1 PQVLARNM
9 IVEVDHP
16 VAGHLKMAGV
26 PIKMSETQG
35 AVRTHAPLLGQHT
48 EEILKELLGMSTEE
62 IDALKNENIF

>member
-1 PQVLARNM
+1 M

-35 AVRTHAPLLGQHT
+35 KVVNPAPLLGQHT
-48 EEILKELLGMSTEE
+48 HEVIKELLGYSDEE
-62 IDALKNENIF
+62 IKLLEEEGIF